1 MTLLLNYRPVLRQ
14 PTGIGVY
21 ANAVLPALQELPHV
35 LIPGGEEGMCSTSR
49 IEASSR
55 ETSRSWRR

>member
-21 ANAVLPALQELPHV
+21 AQGVLPALQQLPHV
-35 LIPGGEEGMCSTSR
+35 LIPGGEIGR
-49 IEASSR
+49 AHV
-55 ETSRSWRR
+55 

>member
-21 ANAVLPALQELPHV
+21 AQGVLPVLQKLPHV
-35 LIPGGEEGMCSTSR
+35 MIPGGDMGSGSERLPT
-49 IEASSR
+49 A
-55 ETSRSWRR
+55 